1 MSLLAIDIG
10 EGACLKFQQKSM
22 YNLSEYYVS
31 LVSRYILLSCVAQF
45 LYSNSPEKFS
55 QILVLASRVWRG
67 YGKYSYNVL

>member
-1 MSLLAIDIG
+1 
-10 EGACLKFQQKSM
+10 M